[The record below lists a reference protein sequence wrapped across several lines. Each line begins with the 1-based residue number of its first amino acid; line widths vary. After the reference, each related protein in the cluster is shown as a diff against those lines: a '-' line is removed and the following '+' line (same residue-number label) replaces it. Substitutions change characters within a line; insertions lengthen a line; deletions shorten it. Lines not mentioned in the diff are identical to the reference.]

1 MSIFSKFFRPKPQR
15 PFVEYPDGRLGSAMD
30 ALVEGI
36 RLYRADGG
44 DRRAFISW
52 QGQGSRLDSYHI
64 VDARLEGDYLGF
76 DESELGLERICVEE
90 GLSYASLR
98 GRAPSELKV
107 GSISDAELA
116 GFLQRV
122 LTKHLSVR
130 PFQDTGEYC
139 VGFEYEMTG
148 RRDR

>member
-1 MSIFSKFFRPKPQR
+1 MSIFSKFFPRKPQR

-36 RLYRADGG
+36 RLYRTKGR
-44 DRRAFISW
+44 DRRAVISW

-76 DESELGLERICVEE
+76 DESELDLERICVEE
-90 GLSYASLR
+90 GLGYASLR
-98 GRAPSELKV
+98 GRTPSELNV
-107 GSISDAELA
+107 GSIPDVELA
-116 GFLQRV
+116 AFLQRV
-122 LTKHLSVR
+122 FTKHMGVR

-139 VGFEYEMTG
+139 VGFEYESSA
-148 RRDR
+148 